1 MGGVARL
8 HKKKVE
14 QAGFLVLK
22 SPDIPSLLIET
33 GFISNPTEAS
43 RLSNGNYQQRMAQA
57 IYTGLIG
64 YFNDH
69 PPAGTALAAAKNT
82 RVRSYVIARG
92 DTLSGIAQRY
102 NTSVKR
108 ILSYNKM
115 RSSTIKVGQKIMI
128 PAG

>member
-1 MGGVARL
+1 
-8 HKKKVE
+8 VE

-57 IYTGLIG
+57 IYTGLSD
-64 YFNDH
+64 YFHDN
-69 PPAGTALAAAKNT
+69 PLTGTALKAAKNT
-82 RVRSYVIARG
+82 QVRSYVIARG

-108 ILSYNKM
+108 ILSYTKM